1 MPVPQIPTDPQ
12 QALLL
17 GNVGRDCGA
26 CAMHWWVVYKR
37 MSDTRKRAANWPQQ
51 TVQNAGIALESGG
64 RRDRAPQATPYTS
77 LSPPCTGNARVWCLA
92 AKNWLFSRSRNGRAG
107 RGAVVAGVT
116 RPRVEKPMS
125 GCGSGATHASTRGAH
140 PAPCTG
146 QKTGSAEQ
154 TLPRISLGPGAQP
167 NTHRDSRG
175 PGQLAGRALRP
186 STRPPRPQP
195 MRTDGPGRDGLRPI
209 SPPFVLITTWLSP
222 RFDSNITFTCNSLE
236 ARVQIGQN
244 PRPRTPLKTRC
255 KCQSRS

>member
-1 MPVPQIPTDPQ
+1 M
-12 QALLL
+12 AAAH
-17 GNVGRDCGA
+17 GSECGY
-26 CAMHWWVVYKR
+26 CP
-37 MSDTRKRAANWPQQ
+37 RKRGPAGQGTADYTLYFPQP
-51 TVQNAGIALESGG
+51 A
-64 RRDRAPQATPYTS
+64 
-77 LSPPCTGNARVWCLA
+77 CTGNARVWCLA

-107 RGAVVAGVT
+107 RGAVVAGGT
-116 RPRVEKPMS
+116 RPHVEKPMS

-140 PAPCTG
+140 PTPCTG

-222 RFDSNITFTCNSLE
+222 RFDSQVICE
-236 ARVQIGQN
+236 
-244 PRPRTPLKTRC
+244 
-255 KCQSRS
+255 